1 MGGPKTD
8 SRPRL
13 RTLVRELITAG
24 NPLVPAEVLAQ
35 SMNVRSRW
43 RTLNSLPPMLI
54 HPPPSLCVLCLHEG
68 YRVAGRL
75 PAAHALFASFLSR
88 YQARLAANY
97 LPSLVQLVTTQLERG
112 WIPTPGANALEDGLG
127 WLGQVILLAVPLTA
141 RFVRQ
146 YPDETRRL
154 FLALTAY
161 SAEVGTI
168 EEDIFCHVS
177 DRKPQAQTA
186 KSRYC
191 DQSF

>member
-1 MGGPKTD
+1 M
-8 SRPRL
+8 S
-13 RTLVRELITAG
+13 
-24 NPLVPAEVLAQ
+24 
-35 SMNVRSRW
+35 
-43 RTLNSLPPMLI
+43 I
-54 HPPPSLCVLCLHEG
+54 HPPPSPCVLCLLEG
-68 YRVAGRL
+68 FRVAGT
-75 PAAHALFASFLSR
+75 PAANALFAAFFLSR

-97 LPSLVQLVTTQLERG
+97 IPSLVQLVTTQLERG

-168 EEDIFCHVS
+168 EEDIFCHES

-186 KSRYC
+186 KSRCC